1 MASATDIRNAAMEG
15 NLEVDLQFRCWSLL
29 IVVQLVKKLIA
40 EGADVNA
47 RMNTGNLNTP
57 LHNAASRLLSASSQQ
72 LNSLEVMIKWFPFS

>member
-15 NLEVDLQFRCWSLL
+15 NLEVDLQFKCCSLL
-29 IVVQLVKKLIA
+29 IVAQLVKKLIA

-57 LHNAASRLLSASSQQ
+57 LHNAASRLLCFY
-72 LNSLEVMIKWFPFS
+72 LITE